1 MKIHILST
9 LRNYDKNYLK
19 QDIFSGIIIAAVSIP
34 ISMGYAQISGLP
46 AVYGLYGSVLP
57 ILLFAIFS
65 TSRQFIF
72 GVDAAPAALA
82 GSALLTLGI
91 TPGSREALNY
101 ISALALFTGLW
112 LLFFYFIRADR
123 MVGFISTPVMGG
135 FISGIALTII
145 LMQIP
150 KLMGSSAGSGEIIEL
165 AEYIYSAA
173 RNIHWLSL
181 LLGIITLLVI
191 RLCKKFIPKFPIA
204 ILVMFL
210 AVLCTIFLHI
220 DTYGVQLLASVNR
233 GLPALTFPDFNQ
245 IDLTQAAGR
254 GLMISLVVMAETL
267 LAENNFAFRN
277 GYPLEDRQ
285 EILACAAGNIASAIV
300 GSCPVNGSISRTSM
314 NEQYSGHSQVVSITA
329 GITMT
334 FLLLFFTGFIGFLPV
349 PILTAIVISA
359 LMDVVEIHL
368 CIRLFHQSKQEFHIF
383 MAACISVLCLGT
395 IYGVLIGVLLSF
407 FAVITKA
414 ANPNRFFL
422 GIIPGKEGYHDLS
435 RNIHAYPIKGVL
447 LYRFNEN
454 LFFANINVLQSDL
467 ENAIKEDTKVII
479 IDARAVN
486 SMDITAADHLE
497 ELTASFSK
505 KNIKFYITEH
515 TEQLNLQMRQ
525 LGIEHLIREG
535 HVRRTILAALHDAE
549 ILPPYT
555 LDVPEE
561 EREFVTRRLSF
572 LPAEEENT
580 LEEFAWA
587 YGDQVVEEIEH
598 EVHHILNHIHGLK
611 DIEEIIENG
620 LEDHLESWHSLGAF
634 DEDEILRRIELHVD
648 EMPKSLTDNKH
659 LIYQLIEKRRR
670 ILKDKILRE
679 HPEIFEKLEKHRKK
693 LEERLEYQR
702 KHLDKSD
709 GSVNY
714 SV

>member
-91 TPGSREALNY
+91 TPGFREALNY
-101 ISALALFTGLW
+101 VSALALFTGLW

-173 RNIHWLSL
+173 KNIHWLSL

-233 GLPALTFPDFNQ
+233 GLPALTFPDFSQ

-368 CIRLFHQSKQEFHIF
+368 CIRLFHRSQQEFHIF

-497 ELTASFSK
+497 ELAASFSK

-587 YGDQVVEEIEH
+587 YGDQVVKEIEH

-648 EMPKSLTDNKH
+648 EMPKSLADNKH

-693 LEERLEYQR
+693 LEERLEHQR

-709 GSVNY
+709 S
-714 SV
+714 

>member
-101 ISALALFTGLW
+101 VSALALFTGLW
-112 LLFFYFIRADR
+112 LLFFYFIRANR

-145 LMQIP
+145 LMQTP

-173 RNIHWLSL
+173 RNVHWLSL

-233 GLPALTFPDFNQ
+233 GLPALTFPDFSQ

-334 FLLLFFTGFIGFLPV
+334 FLLLFFTGFIRFLPV

-693 LEERLEYQR
+693 LEERLEHQR

-709 GSVNY
+709 S
-714 SV
+714 

>member
-101 ISALALFTGLW
+101 VSALALFTGLW

-233 GLPALTFPDFNQ
+233 GLPALTFPDFSQ

-505 KNIKFYITEH
+505 KNIKLYITEH

-693 LEERLEYQR
+693 LEERLEHQR
-702 KHLDKSD
+702 KHLGKSD
-709 GSVNY
+709 S
-714 SV
+714 

>member
-233 GLPALTFPDFNQ
+233 GLPALTFPDFSQ

-454 LFFANINVLQSDL
+454 LFFANINVFQSDL

-611 DIEEIIENG
+611 DIEKIIENG

-693 LEERLEYQR
+693 LEERLEHQR

-709 GSVNY
+709 S
-714 SV
+714 

>member
-101 ISALALFTGLW
+101 VSALALFTGLW

-123 MVGFISTPVMGG
+123 MVSFISTPVMGR
-135 FISGIALTII
+135 FISGISLTII

-233 GLPALTFPDFNQ
+233 GLPALTFPDFSQ

-505 KNIKFYITEH
+505 KDIKFYITEH

-693 LEERLEYQR
+693 LEERLEHQR

-709 GSVNY
+709 S
-714 SV
+714 

>member
-233 GLPALTFPDFNQ
+233 GLPALTFPDFSQ
-245 IDLTQAAGR
+245 IDFTQAAGR

-693 LEERLEYQR
+693 LEERLEHQR

-709 GSVNY
+709 S
-714 SV
+714 

>member
-9 LRNYDKNYLK
+9 LRNYDKNNLK

-101 ISALALFTGLW
+101 VSALALFTGLW

-233 GLPALTFPDFNQ
+233 GLPALTFPDFSQ

-368 CIRLFHQSKQEFHIF
+368 CIRLFHQSQQEFHIF

-422 GIIPGKEGYHDLS
+422 GIILGKEGYHDLN

-693 LEERLEYQR
+693 LEERLEHQR

-709 GSVNY
+709 S
-714 SV
+714 

>member
-233 GLPALTFPDFNQ
+233 GLPALTFPDFSQ

-334 FLLLFFTGFIGFLPV
+334 LLLLFFTGFIEFLPV

-368 CIRLFHQSKQEFHIF
+368 CIRLFHQSQQEFHIF

-693 LEERLEYQR
+693 LEERLEHQR

-709 GSVNY
+709 S
-714 SV
+714 

>member
-101 ISALALFTGLW
+101 VSALALFTGLW

-233 GLPALTFPDFNQ
+233 GLPALTFPDFSQ

-334 FLLLFFTGFIGFLPV
+334 LLLLFFTGFIEFLPV

-368 CIRLFHQSKQEFHIF
+368 CIRLFHQSQQEFHIF

-497 ELTASFSK
+497 ELAASFSK

-693 LEERLEYQR
+693 LEERLEHQR

-709 GSVNY
+709 S
-714 SV
+714 

>member
-57 ILLFAIFS
+57 ILLFAFFS

-91 TPGSREALNY
+91 TPGSKEALNY
-101 ISALALFTGLW
+101 VPALALFTGLW

-123 MVGFISTPVMGG
+123 MVSFISTPVMGG

-150 KLMGSSAGSGEIIEL
+150 KLMGGSAGSGEIIEL
-165 AEYIYSAA
+165 AEHIYSAV
-173 RNIHWLSL
+173 RNIHWFSL

-210 AVLCTIFLHI
+210 AVLSTIFLHI
-220 DTYGVQLLASVNR
+220 DTQGVQLLASVNR
-233 GLPALTFPDFNQ
+233 GLPALTFPDFSQ
-245 IDLTQAAGR
+245 IDLTQVAGR

-314 NEQYSGHSQVVSITA
+314 NEQYGGHSQVVSITA

-334 FLLLFFTGFIGFLPV
+334 ILLLFFTGFIRFLPV

-454 LFFANINVLQSDL
+454 LFFANIKALQSDL

-497 ELTASFSK
+497 ELTTSFSK

-555 LDVPEE
+555 LDIPEE
-561 EREFVTRRLSF
+561 EHELVTRRLSF

-580 LEEFAWA
+580 LEEFSWA

-648 EMPKSLTDNKH
+648 EMPKNLADNKH

-693 LEERLEYQR
+693 LEERLECQR
-702 KHLDKSD
+702 KQLDKSD
-709 GSVNY
+709 S
-714 SV
+714 

>member
-101 ISALALFTGLW
+101 VSALALFTGLW

-210 AVLCTIFLHI
+210 AVLSTIFLHI

-233 GLPALTFPDFNQ
+233 GLPALTFPDFSQ
-245 IDLTQAAGR
+245 IDLAQAAGR

-368 CIRLFHQSKQEFHIF
+368 CIRLFHQSQQEFHIF

-497 ELTASFSK
+497 ELAASFSK

-679 HPEIFEKLEKHRKK
+679 HPEIFEKLERHRKK
-693 LEERLEYQR
+693 LEERLEHQR

-709 GSVNY
+709 S
-714 SV
+714 

>member
-101 ISALALFTGLW
+101 VSALALFTGLW

-220 DTYGVQLLASVNR
+220 DTYGVQLLASVNC
-233 GLPALTFPDFNQ
+233 GLPALTFPDFSQ

-277 GYPLEDRQ
+277 GYPLEGRQ

-368 CIRLFHQSKQEFHIF
+368 CIRLFHQSQQEFHIF

-693 LEERLEYQR
+693 LEERLEHQR

-709 GSVNY
+709 S
-714 SV
+714 

>member
-9 LRNYDKNYLK
+9 LRNYDKKYLK

-101 ISALALFTGLW
+101 VSALALFTGLW

-204 ILVMFL
+204 ILIMFL
-210 AVLCTIFLHI
+210 AVLSTIFLHI

-233 GLPALTFPDFNQ
+233 GLPALTFPDFSQ
-245 IDLTQAAGR
+245 IDFTQAAGR

-693 LEERLEYQR
+693 LEERLEHQR

-709 GSVNY
+709 S
-714 SV
+714 

>member
-1 MKIHILST
+1 
-9 LRNYDKNYLK
+9 
-19 QDIFSGIIIAAVSIP
+19 
-34 ISMGYAQISGLP
+34 
-46 AVYGLYGSVLP
+46 
-57 ILLFAIFS
+57 
-65 TSRQFIF
+65 
-72 GVDAAPAALA
+72 
-82 GSALLTLGI
+82 
-91 TPGSREALNY
+91 
-101 ISALALFTGLW
+101 
-112 LLFFYFIRADR
+112 
-123 MVGFISTPVMGG
+123 
-135 FISGIALTII
+135 
-145 LMQIP
+145 
-150 KLMGSSAGSGEIIEL
+150 
-165 AEYIYSAA
+165 
-173 RNIHWLSL
+173 
-181 LLGIITLLVI
+181 
-191 RLCKKFIPKFPIA
+191 
-204 ILVMFL
+204 
-210 AVLCTIFLHI
+210 
-220 DTYGVQLLASVNR
+220 
-233 GLPALTFPDFNQ
+233 
-245 IDLTQAAGR
+245 
-254 GLMISLVVMAETL
+254 
-267 LAENNFAFRN
+267 
-277 GYPLEDRQ
+277 
-285 EILACAAGNIASAIV
+285 
-300 GSCPVNGSISRTSM
+300 
-314 NEQYSGHSQVVSITA
+314 
-329 GITMT
+329 
-334 FLLLFFTGFIGFLPV
+334 
-349 PILTAIVISA
+349 
-359 LMDVVEIHL
+359 MDVVEIHL
-368 CIRLFHQSKQEFHIF
+368 CIRLFHQSQQEFHIF

-422 GIIPGKEGYHDLS
+422 GIIPGKEGYHNLS

-611 DIEEIIENG
+611 DIEKIIENG

-693 LEERLEYQR
+693 LEERLEHQR

-709 GSVNY
+709 S
-714 SV
+714 

>member
-19 QDIFSGIIIAAVSIP
+19 QDIFSGIIIVAVSIP

-101 ISALALFTGLW
+101 VSALALFTGLW

-233 GLPALTFPDFNQ
+233 GLPALTFPDFSQ

-693 LEERLEYQR
+693 LEERLEHQR

-709 GSVNY
+709 S
-714 SV
+714 

>member
-101 ISALALFTGLW
+101 VSALALFTGLW

-145 LMQIP
+145 LMQTP

-173 RNIHWLSL
+173 RNVHWLSL

-233 GLPALTFPDFNQ
+233 GLPALTFPDFSQ

-334 FLLLFFTGFIGFLPV
+334 FLLLFFTGFIRFLPV

-693 LEERLEYQR
+693 LEERLEHQR

-709 GSVNY
+709 S
-714 SV
+714 

>member
-204 ILVMFL
+204 ILIMFL
-210 AVLCTIFLHI
+210 AVLSTIFLHI

-233 GLPALTFPDFNQ
+233 GLPALTFPDFSQ
-245 IDLTQAAGR
+245 IDFTQAAGR

-368 CIRLFHQSKQEFHIF
+368 CIRLFHQSQQEFHIF

-467 ENAIKEDTKVII
+467 KNAIKEDTKVII

-497 ELTASFSK
+497 ELAASFSK

-693 LEERLEYQR
+693 LEERLEHQR

-709 GSVNY
+709 S
-714 SV
+714 

>member
-150 KLMGSSAGSGEIIEL
+150 KLMGSPAGSGEIIEL

-233 GLPALTFPDFNQ
+233 GLPSLTFPDFSQ

-334 FLLLFFTGFIGFLPV
+334 FLLLLFTGFIGFLPV
-349 PILTAIVISA
+349 SILTAIVISA

-368 CIRLFHQSKQEFHIF
+368 CIRLFHQSQQEFHIF

-515 TEQLNLQMRQ
+515 TEQLNLQMRP

-693 LEERLEYQR
+693 LEERLEHQR
-702 KHLDKSD
+702 KHLGKSD
-709 GSVNY
+709 S
-714 SV
+714 

>member
-101 ISALALFTGLW
+101 VSALALFTGLW

-204 ILVMFL
+204 ILIMFL
-210 AVLCTIFLHI
+210 AVLSTIFLHI

-233 GLPALTFPDFNQ
+233 GLPALTFPDFSQ
-245 IDLTQAAGR
+245 IDFTQAAGR

-368 CIRLFHQSKQEFHIF
+368 CIRLFHQSQQEFHIF

-497 ELTASFSK
+497 ELAASFSK

-693 LEERLEYQR
+693 LEERLEHQR

-709 GSVNY
+709 S
-714 SV
+714 

>member
-101 ISALALFTGLW
+101 VSALALFTGLW

-181 LLGIITLLVI
+181 LLGIITLFVI

-233 GLPALTFPDFNQ
+233 GLPALTFPDFSQ

-679 HPEIFEKLEKHRKK
+679 HPEIFEKLEKYRKK
-693 LEERLEYQR
+693 LEERLEHQR

-709 GSVNY
+709 S
-714 SV
+714 

>member
-101 ISALALFTGLW
+101 VSALALFTGLW

-123 MVGFISTPVMGG
+123 IVGFISTPVMGG

-210 AVLCTIFLHI
+210 AVLCAIFLHI

-233 GLPALTFPDFNQ
+233 GLPALTFPDFSQ

-349 PILTAIVISA
+349 PILTAIVISS

-693 LEERLEYQR
+693 LEERLEHQR

-709 GSVNY
+709 S
-714 SV
+714 

>member
-1 MKIHILST
+1 M
-9 LRNYDKNYLK
+9 
-19 QDIFSGIIIAAVSIP
+19 
-34 ISMGYAQISGLP
+34 
-46 AVYGLYGSVLP
+46 
-57 ILLFAIFS
+57 
-65 TSRQFIF
+65 
-72 GVDAAPAALA
+72 
-82 GSALLTLGI
+82 
-91 TPGSREALNY
+91 
-101 ISALALFTGLW
+101 
-112 LLFFYFIRADR
+112 
-123 MVGFISTPVMGG
+123 
-135 FISGIALTII
+135 
-145 LMQIP
+145 
-150 KLMGSSAGSGEIIEL
+150 
-165 AEYIYSAA
+165 
-173 RNIHWLSL
+173 
-181 LLGIITLLVI
+181 
-191 RLCKKFIPKFPIA
+191 
-204 ILVMFL
+204 
-210 AVLCTIFLHI
+210 
-220 DTYGVQLLASVNR
+220 QLLASVNR
-233 GLPALTFPDFNQ
+233 GLPALTFPDFSQ

-368 CIRLFHQSKQEFHIF
+368 CIRLFHQSQQEFHIF

-454 LFFANINVLQSDL
+454 LFFANINVFQSDL

-693 LEERLEYQR
+693 LEERLEHQR

-709 GSVNY
+709 S
-714 SV
+714 

>member
-145 LMQIP
+145 LMQTP

-173 RNIHWLSL
+173 RNVHWLSL

-233 GLPALTFPDFNQ
+233 GLPALTFPDFSQ

-334 FLLLFFTGFIGFLPV
+334 FLLLFFTGFIRFLPV

-505 KNIKFYITEH
+505 KDIKFYITEH

-580 LEEFAWA
+580 LEEFSWA
-587 YGDQVVEEIEH
+587 YGDQVVEKIEH

-693 LEERLEYQR
+693 LEERLEHQR
-702 KHLDKSD
+702 KHLGKSD
-709 GSVNY
+709 S
-714 SV
+714 

>member
-101 ISALALFTGLW
+101 VSALALFTGLW

-233 GLPALTFPDFNQ
+233 GLPALTFPDFSQ

-505 KNIKFYITEH
+505 KDIKFYITEH
-515 TEQLNLQMRQ
+515 TEQLNLQIRQ

-549 ILPPYT
+549 ILPPYI

-693 LEERLEYQR
+693 LEERLEHQR

-709 GSVNY
+709 S
-714 SV
+714 

>member
-101 ISALALFTGLW
+101 VSALALFTGLW

-145 LMQIP
+145 LMQTP

-173 RNIHWLSL
+173 RNVHWLSL

-233 GLPALTFPDFNQ
+233 GLPALTFPDFSQ

-334 FLLLFFTGFIGFLPV
+334 FLLLFFTGFIRFLPV

-505 KNIKFYITEH
+505 KDIKFYITEH

-693 LEERLEYQR
+693 LEERLEHQR

-709 GSVNY
+709 S
-714 SV
+714 

>member
-101 ISALALFTGLW
+101 VSALALFTGLW

-210 AVLCTIFLHI
+210 AVLSTIFLHI

-233 GLPALTFPDFNQ
+233 GLPALTFPDFSQ
-245 IDLTQAAGR
+245 IDLAQAAGR

-334 FLLLFFTGFIGFLPV
+334 FLLLLFTGFIGFLPV

-422 GIIPGKEGYHDLS
+422 GIIPGKEGYHGLS

-497 ELTASFSK
+497 ELAASFSK

-648 EMPKSLTDNKH
+648 EMPKNLTDNKH

-693 LEERLEYQR
+693 LEERLEHQR

-709 GSVNY
+709 S
-714 SV
+714 

>member
-19 QDIFSGIIIAAVSIP
+19 QDIFSGIIIAAVSNP
-34 ISMGYAQISGLP
+34 NSMGYAQISGLP

-101 ISALALFTGLW
+101 VTALALFTGLW

-233 GLPALTFPDFNQ
+233 GLPALTFPDFSQ

-277 GYPLEDRQ
+277 GYPLEGRQ

-368 CIRLFHQSKQEFHIF
+368 CIRLFHQSQQEFHIF

-395 IYGVLIGVLLSF
+395 IYGV
-407 FAVITKA
+407 
-414 ANPNRFFL
+414 
-422 GIIPGKEGYHDLS
+422 
-435 RNIHAYPIKGVL
+435 
-447 LYRFNEN
+447 
-454 LFFANINVLQSDL
+454 
-467 ENAIKEDTKVII
+467 
-479 IDARAVN
+479 
-486 SMDITAADHLE
+486 
-497 ELTASFSK
+497 
-505 KNIKFYITEH
+505 
-515 TEQLNLQMRQ
+515 
-525 LGIEHLIREG
+525 
-535 HVRRTILAALHDAE
+535 
-549 ILPPYT
+549 
-555 LDVPEE
+555 
-561 EREFVTRRLSF
+561 
-572 LPAEEENT
+572 
-580 LEEFAWA
+580 
-587 YGDQVVEEIEH
+587 
-598 EVHHILNHIHGLK
+598 
-611 DIEEIIENG
+611 
-620 LEDHLESWHSLGAF
+620 
-634 DEDEILRRIELHVD
+634 
-648 EMPKSLTDNKH
+648 
-659 LIYQLIEKRRR
+659 
-670 ILKDKILRE
+670 
-679 HPEIFEKLEKHRKK
+679 
-693 LEERLEYQR
+693 
-702 KHLDKSD
+702 
-709 GSVNY
+709 
-714 SV
+714 

>member
-9 LRNYDKNYLK
+9 LKNYDKKYLK

-34 ISMGYAQISGLP
+34 ISMGYAQIAGLP

-57 ILLFAIFS
+57 ILLFALFS

-91 TPGSREALNY
+91 APGSREALNY
-101 ISALALFTGLW
+101 IPALALFTGLW
-112 LLFFYFIRADR
+112 LIFFYFIKADR

-145 LMQIP
+145 FMQIP

-165 AEYIYSAA
+165 AEHIYTAA

-210 AVLCTIFLHI
+210 AVLSTIFLHI
-220 DTYGVQLLASVNR
+220 DTHGVQLLASVNR
-233 GLPALTFPDFNQ
+233 GLPALTFPDFSQ

-285 EILACAAGNIASAIV
+285 EILACAAGNIASAFV

-314 NEQYSGHSQVVSITA
+314 NEQYGGHSQVVSITA

-334 FLLLFFTGFIGFLPV
+334 ILLLFFTGFIGFLPV

-359 LMDVVEIHL
+359 LMDVVEVHL

-454 LFFANINVLQSDL
+454 LFFANIKVLQSDL
-467 ENAIKEDTKVII
+467 ENAVKEDTKVII
-479 IDARAVN
+479 LDARAVN

-497 ELTASFSK
+497 ELATSFSK
-505 KNIKFYITEH
+505 RNIKFYITEH

-535 HVRRTILAALHDAE
+535 HVRRTILAALHDAD

-555 LDVPEE
+555 LDIPEE
-561 EREFVTRRLSF
+561 EHEFVTRRLSF

-648 EMPKSLTDNKH
+648 EMPKNLADNQH

-693 LEERLEYQR
+693 LEERLERQR
-702 KHLDKSD
+702 QQIDKSD
-709 GSVNY
+709 S
-714 SV
+714 

>member
-101 ISALALFTGLW
+101 VSALALFTGLW

-233 GLPALTFPDFNQ
+233 GLPALTFPDFSQ
-245 IDLTQAAGR
+245 IDLTQTAGR

-587 YGDQVVEEIEH
+587 YGNQVVEEIEH

-693 LEERLEYQR
+693 LEERLEHQR

-709 GSVNY
+709 S
-714 SV
+714 

>member
-233 GLPALTFPDFNQ
+233 GLPALTFPDFSQ

-334 FLLLFFTGFIGFLPV
+334 FLLLFFTGFIRFLPV

-497 ELTASFSK
+497 ELAASFSK

-561 EREFVTRRLSF
+561 EREFITRRLSF

-679 HPEIFEKLEKHRKK
+679 HPETFEKLEKHRKK
-693 LEERLEYQR
+693 LEERLEHQR

-709 GSVNY
+709 S
-714 SV
+714 

>member
-101 ISALALFTGLW
+101 VSALALFTGLW

-145 LMQIP
+145 LMQTP

-173 RNIHWLSL
+173 RNVHWLSL

-233 GLPALTFPDFNQ
+233 GLPALTFPDFSQ

-334 FLLLFFTGFIGFLPV
+334 FLLLFFTGFIRFLPV

-454 LFFANINVLQSDL
+454 LFFANINVFQSDL

-486 SMDITAADHLE
+486 STDITAADHLE

-693 LEERLEYQR
+693 LEERLEHQR

-709 GSVNY
+709 S
-714 SV
+714 